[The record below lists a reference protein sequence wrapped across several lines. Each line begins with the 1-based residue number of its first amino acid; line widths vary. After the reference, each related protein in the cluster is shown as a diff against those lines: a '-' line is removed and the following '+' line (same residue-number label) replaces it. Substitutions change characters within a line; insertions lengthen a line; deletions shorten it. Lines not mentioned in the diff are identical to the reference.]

1 LSDFN
6 VFAHALLKDWAIKSW
21 FIFPPHM
28 DSVSA
33 LPAEI
38 K

>member
-6 VFAHALLKDWAIKSW
+6 IFALLRDWAIKSW
-21 FIFPPHM
+21 FIFSPHM
-28 DSVSA
+28 NSVSA
-33 LPAEI
+33 LPALI